1 MSLTEEKI
9 VENWNM
15 FISIIKDEISE
26 PRQSALIKMYEDFQ
40 NDLIVAPAAGNEN
53 YHNCFA
59 GGYID
64 HVIRVV
70 NCAKELYVFW
80 GKLGAN
86 ISNFTLEELIFSAI
100 NHDLGK
106 AGAPGMPYYIP
117 NPSEWHR
124 KNQGALYEL
133 NTKLHYMKVPDRSLF
148 TLQKYNIP
156 VSESEYLAIKL
167 HDGMYSD
174 ANKGYY
180 MAFKPEL
187 GLKSN
192 ITFILHHADHLA
204 SRIEHDNKDSKSKQ
218 IDTVV
223 VKSTKPTSASVLEAN
238 GTNVNDLF
246 KDFFKK

>member
-1 MSLTEEKI
+1 MKFTEEQL
-9 VENWNM
+9 VENWNI
-15 FISIIKDEISE
+15 FIKIIEDHISE
-26 PRQSALIKMYEDFQ
+26 PRRSALIKMYEEFQ
-40 NDLIVAPAAGNEN
+40 EELIVAPASGNDN
-53 YHNCFA
+53 YHNCFV

-70 NCAKELYVFW
+70 NCSLKLYEVW
-80 GKLGAN
+80 GALGADIN
-86 ISNFTLEELIFSAI
+86 GFTKEELVFAAI

-106 AGAPGMPYYIP
+106 AGDVKQPYYIP

-133 NTKLHYMKVPDRSLF
+133 NGSLHYMKVPDRSLL
-148 TLQKYNIP
+148 TLQKFNIP
-156 VSESEYLAIKL
+156 VSENEYLGIKL

-180 MAFKPEL
+180 MAFKPEY

-192 ITFILHHADHLA
+192 LTFILHHGDHLA
-204 SRIEHDNKDSKSKQ
+204 SRIEHDNKTPKDKS
-218 IDTVV
+218 IPTTI
-223 VKSTKPTSASVLEAN
+223 VKTNKISTSEVFQSNNTSVD
-238 GTNVNDLF
+238 DLF

>member
-1 MSLTEEKI
+1 MSLTEQQI
-9 VENWNM
+9 VDNWNT
-15 FISIIKDEISE
+15 FISIIKSEIAE
-26 PRQSALIKMYEDFQ
+26 PRKSALIKMYEDFQ
-40 NDLIVAPAAGNEN
+40 EDLILAPAAGNEN
-53 YHNCFA
+53 YHNCFP

-70 NCAKELYVFW
+70 NCAKTLYSTW
-80 GKLGAN
+80 KDLGAN
-86 ISNFTLEELIFSAI
+86 VNNFTMEELIFSAI

-106 AGAPGMPYYIP
+106 AGDVGMPYYIP
-117 NPSEWHR
+117 NPSDWHR

-133 NTKLHYMKVPDRSLF
+133 NSKLHYMKVPDRSLF
-148 TLQKYNIP
+148 TLQKYGIS

-192 ITFILHHADHLA
+192 IAFILHHADHLA
-204 SRIEHDNKDSKSKQ
+204 SRIEHDNKESKNSN
-218 IDTVV
+218 IETVT
-223 VKSTKPTSASVLEAN
+223 VKSSKPSVSAILESNGASVD
-238 GTNVNDLF
+238 DLF

>member
-1 MSLTEEKI
+1 MNLTEEQI
-9 VENWNM
+9 LDNWNT
-15 FISIIKDEISE
+15 FITIIKDEIAE
-26 PRQSALIKMYEDFQ
+26 PRKNSLLKMYEDFRD
-40 NDLIVAPAAGNEN
+40 DLMLAPAAGNEN
-53 YHNCFA
+53 YHNCFP

-70 NCAKELYVFW
+70 NCSKVLYQTW
-80 GKLGAN
+80 GTLGAN
-86 ISNFTLEELIFSAI
+86 INNFTLEELIFSAI

-106 AGAPGMPYYIP
+106 AGAPNMPYYIP

-133 NTKLHYMKVPDRSLF
+133 NSNLHYMKVPDRSLF
-148 TLQKYNIP
+148 TLQKYGIP

-192 ITFILHHADHLA
+192 ITYILHHADHLA
-204 SRIEHDNKDSKSKQ
+204 SRIEHDNKEPKDSKVG
-218 IDTVV
+218 TTV
-223 VKSTKPTSASVLEAN
+223 VKSNKGTVSAVLESN
-238 GTNVNDLF
+238 NTSVDDLF

>member
-1 MSLTEEKI
+1 MNLTEEQLLD
-9 VENWNM
+9 NWNT
-15 FISIIKDEISE
+15 FISIIDTYIAE
-26 PRQSALIKMYEDFQ
+26 PRKTSLINMYTEFQ
-40 NDLIVAPAAGNEN
+40 DDLILAPAAGNEN
-53 YHNCFA
+53 YHNCFP

-70 NCAKELYVFW
+70 NCSKELYQLW
-80 GKLGAN
+80 DKLGAE

-106 AGAPGMPYYIP
+106 AGQPNMPYYVP

-133 NTKLHYMKVPDRSLF
+133 NTKLHYMKVPDRSLY
-148 TLQKYNIP
+148 TLQKYGIE

-174 ANKGYY
+174 ANKGYF
-180 MAFKPEL
+180 MAFKPEF

-192 ITFILHHADHLA
+192 LTFILHHADHLA
-204 SRIEHDNKDSKSKQ
+204 SRIEHDNKTKESSNHP
-218 IDTVV
+218 TTL
-223 VKSTKPTSASVLEAN
+223 VKSSKPTVTTVLEA
-238 GTNVNDLF
+238 GTTSVDDLF

>member
-1 MSLTEEKI
+1 MNLTEEQLLS
-9 VENWNM
+9 NWNT
-15 FISIIKDEISE
+15 FTQLIKSHISE

-40 NDLIVAPAAGNEN
+40 DDLILAPAAGNEN
-53 YHNCFA
+53 YHNCFV

-70 NCAKELYVFW
+70 NCASELYEFW
-80 GKLGAN
+80 GKMGA
-86 ISNFTLEELIFSAI
+86 SLSGFTKEELIFSAI

-106 AGAPGMPYYIP
+106 AGAVNMPYYIP

-133 NTKLHYMKVPDRSLF
+133 NTQLHYMKVPDRSLF
-148 TLQKYNIP
+148 TLQKYGIS
-156 VSESEYLAIKL
+156 VSENEYLAIKL

-192 ITFILHHADHLA
+192 ICFILHHADHLA
-204 SRIEHDNKDSKSKQ
+204 SRIEHDNKVKEQ
-218 IDTVV
+218 GEIPTTI
-223 VKSTKPTSASVLEAN
+223 VKSTKPTVTAVLEASN
-238 GTNVNDLF
+238 TSVDDLF

>member
-1 MSLTEEKI
+1 MKFTEDQL
-9 VENWNM
+9 VENWNT
-15 FISIIKDEISE
+15 FIKIIETHIAE
-26 PRQSALIKMYEDFQ
+26 PRRTALIKMYEEFQ
-40 NDLIVAPAAGNEN
+40 DDLVLAPASGNDN
-53 YHNCFA
+53 YHNCFV

-70 NCAKELYVFW
+70 NCSLKLYEVW
-80 GKLGAN
+80 GELGAD
-86 ISNFTLEELIFSAI
+86 IKGFTKEELVFAAI

-106 AGAPGMPYYIP
+106 AGDVKQPYYIP

-133 NTKLHYMKVPDRSLF
+133 NVSLHFMKVPDRSLF
-148 TLQKYNIP
+148 TLQKFNIP
-156 VSESEYLAIKL
+156 VSENEYLGIKL

-180 MAFKPEL
+180 MAFKPEY

-192 ITFILHHADHLA
+192 LTFILHHADHLA
-204 SRIEHDNKDSKSKQ
+204 SRIEHDNKTPKDNS
-218 IDTVV
+218 IPTTI
-223 VKSTKPTSASVLEAN
+223 VKTNKTTTTDVFQSNNTSVD
-238 GTNVNDLF
+238 DLF

>member
-1 MSLTEEKI
+1 MKFTEEQL
-9 VENWNM
+9 VENWDT
-15 FISIIKDEISE
+15 FISLIKEHIAE
-26 PRQSALIKMYEDFQ
+26 PRKSALIKMYEEFQ
-40 NDLIVAPAAGNEN
+40 EDLILAPASGNDN
-53 YHNCFA
+53 YHNCFV

-70 NCAKELYVFW
+70 KCSLKLYDTW
-80 GKLGAN
+80 AEMGADIN
-86 ISNFTLEELIFSAI
+86 GFTKEELIFAAI

-106 AGAPGMPYYIP
+106 AGDVKQPYYIP

-133 NTKLHYMKVPDRSLF
+133 NGKIHFMKVPDRSLF
-148 TLQKYNIP
+148 TLQKFGIE
-156 VSESEYLAIKL
+156 VSENEYLGIKL

-180 MAFKPEL
+180 MAFKPEF

-192 ITFILHHADHLA
+192 LTFILHHADHLA
-204 SRIEHDNKDSKSKQ
+204 SRIEHDNKTPKDNS
-218 IDTVV
+218 IPVTY
-223 VKSTKPTSASVLEAN
+223 VKSNKPTTSAVFESNNTSVD
-238 GTNVNDLF
+238 DLF

>member
-1 MSLTEEKI
+1 MNFTEQELLN
-9 VENWNM
+9 NWNT
-15 FISIIKDEISE
+15 FISLIETHIEE
-26 PRQSALIKMYEDFQ
+26 PRKSALIKMYDEFQED
-40 NDLIVAPAAGNEN
+40 LMLAPAAGNEN
-53 YHNCFA
+53 YHNCFV

-70 NCAKELYVFW
+70 NCAIELSEFW
-80 GKLGAN
+80 GKLGASLN
-86 ISNFTLEELIFSAI
+86 GFTKEELVFSAI

-106 AGAPGMPYYIP
+106 GGDVKMPYYVP

-133 NTKLHYMKVPDRSLF
+133 NTQLHYMKVPDRSLF
-148 TLQKYNIP
+148 TLQKYGISVTEN
-156 VSESEYLAIKL
+156 EYLAIKL

-192 ITFILHHADHLA
+192 LCYILHHADHLA
-204 SRIEHDNKDSKSKQ
+204 SRIEHDNKQPKVTP
-218 IDTVV
+218 ITI
-223 VKSTKPTSASVLEAN
+223 VKNGPKPSQAAAFTNASV
-238 GTNVNDLF
+238 DDMF